1 MQHESVNVWPGCY
14 PRAHTGLRP
23 YADGP
28 RALSPT
34 QLGTAVKP
42 IERLWQG
49 IVDRGDAGVL
59 YSSEV
64 VEGPFYSWLR
74 RSSAT
79 LEYEVVPLKAMGAV
93 LPNRTEHLACSLVFV
108 RPKSSGEQDEPENP
122 DGGVFFVERHPSRFA
137 NNMKPLAIEAVNQV
151 GTASSSWIPLLE
163 LTAI

>member
-1 MQHESVNVWPGCY
+1 MRVRLTQHESVNVWPGCY

-28 RALSPT
+28 RALSLT
-34 QLGTAVKP
+34 QLGAAVKP

-59 YSSEV
+59 YSIEV

-74 RSSAT
+74 RSSST

-93 LPNRTEHLACSLVFV
+93 LPNRTEHLACSIVFV
-108 RPKSSGEQDEPENP
+108 RPKISSEHVKSDEPG
-122 DGGVFFVERHPSRFA
+122 GGVFFVERHPSRFA
-137 NNMKPLAIEAVNQV
+137 NNMKPFAIEAVNQV
-151 GTASSSWIPLLE
+151 GTAISI
-163 LTAI
+163 